1 MGIAFSIFWVIA
13 GLVYAGVKIGKEAHE
28 SKPGLIASGL
38 IIWGLMMVFCLGS
51 MFVAAILVQ
60 IENEKLRDTLLVIY
74 FIILIAV
81 MAYAIIKPEID
92 MCRIANITPYNVRTS
107 HPEIWEEV
115 LNMPLPSDKVLKDY
129 EPETSKKFNRSPEE
143 LRRLAILRWRE
154 RKLEQIY
161 WDRYVKDK
169 M

>member
-1 MGIAFSIFWVIA
+1 MGIAFSIFWVLA
-13 GLVYAGVKIGKEAHE
+13 GLAYAGVKIGKEARE
-28 SKPGLIASGL
+28 SSRSNALTGLALFAIMMGGYIVIAIVGL
-38 IIWGLMMVFCLGS
+38 AIAEVTNETVRNIL
-51 MFVAAILVQ
+51 FVVYGIAV
-60 IENEKLRDTLLVIY
+60 V
-74 FIILIAV
+74 AV
-81 MAYAIIKPEID
+81 MAYFIIKPEID

-115 LNMPLPSDKVLKDY
+115 LNMPLPSDKVLKEC
-129 EPETSKKFNRSPEE
+129 EPEISKKFNRSPEE